1 MRWRE
6 GSGSSNIE
14 DRRGLG
20 PIGGIGV
27 GGIILAIIGY
37 ALFGIEPEQTMSVL
51 NSVTG
56 EQQEG
61 QVGTPNDEGGQFVS
75 QIVGSTEQVWTAEF
89 QASGLEY
96 QPTRTVLYTEG
107 TLTGCGVGQAA
118 MGPFYCPQDRKVY
131 LDLAFFDELARNFGA
146 PGEFARAYVIA
157 HEVGHHVQ
165 LLTGVSEDVA
175 RRMQASGSQEEANS
189 WSIRQELQ
197 ADCYA
202 GFWAKKANDSR
213 RWMDPGDLEAGL
225 RAASAVGDDTIQ
237 RRTQGQ
243 VVPDAFTHG
252 TAEQR
257 VRWFTR
263 GYESGD
269 SDACDTFSSQTL

>member
-20 PIGGIGV
+20 TIGGIGV
-27 GGIILAIIGY
+27 GGVILAIIGY

-51 NSVTG
+51 NTITG

-61 QVGTPNDEGGQFVS
+61 QVGTPGDEGGQFVS
-75 QIVGSTEQVWTAEF
+75 QILGSTEQVWSAEF

-96 QPTRTVLYTEG
+96 QPTRTVLYTTG
-107 TLTGCGVGQAA
+107 TITGCGVGQAA

-131 LDLAFFDELARNFGA
+131 LDLGFFNELEQNFGA
-146 PGEFARAYVIA
+146 PGDFARAYVIA

-175 RRMQASGSQEEANS
+175 RRMQAAGSQEEANS

-269 SDACDTFSSQTL
+269 SDACDTFSSQAL